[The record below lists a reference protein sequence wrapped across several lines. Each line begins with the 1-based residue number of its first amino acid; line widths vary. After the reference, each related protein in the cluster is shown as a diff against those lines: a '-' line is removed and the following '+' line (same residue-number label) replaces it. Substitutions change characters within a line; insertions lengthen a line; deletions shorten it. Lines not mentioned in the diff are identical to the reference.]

1 MTIGAILAIAAVGL
15 FAGAINSVVGSGGLL
30 TFPLL
35 VTTGL
40 SPLSANIA
48 NNLGVL
54 PGIVAATLSYRK
66 VLRIE
71 IVALLP
77 LLVLAGA
84 GGVAGALLLLSFP
97 PEVFETLV
105 PPMVLFA
112 TILVLASP
120 TIKRWARRGAGD
132 LETENPGALSVWTF
146 FSCIYGGYFGAGQG
160 IVLLA
165 YLTILLR
172 GTLQRANAYKNAL
185 VTVSNGAA
193 AIVFVAS
200 TTIEWGVVAIL
211 AVSSSV
217 GGALGGRFGQLI
229 PEAIYRVIIGVVGA
243 LATAALFAR

>member
-1 MTIGAILAIAAVGL
+1 M
-15 FAGAINSVVGSGGLL
+15 
-30 TFPLL
+30 
-35 VTTGL
+35 
-40 SPLSANIA
+40 
-48 NNLGVL
+48 
-54 PGIVAATLSYRK
+54 
-66 VLRIE
+66 
-71 IVALLP
+71 
-77 LLVLAGA
+77 
-84 GGVAGALLLLSFP
+84 
-97 PEVFETLV
+97 
-105 PPMVLFA
+105 
-112 TILVLASP
+112 
-120 TIKRWARRGAGD
+120 D
-132 LETENPGALSVWTF
+132 L